1 MIKSMCFEITI
12 DYELL
17 QINFNEIIYS
27 HTFTVIFSANLVY
40 KVFEI
45 RVAILK
51 TWQLKSSSFNQ
62 KIQQISFSKVL
73 TLLKTPLWEE
83 CQVTRKSLLIIRS
96 DRSEVSWLVNC
107 VWKSFMHITFSNQKE
122 SFIKK
127 ISVGCSSKQKGPF

>member
-1 MIKSMCFEITI
+1 MEQGCIELILKNLNLCMIKSMCFEITI

-51 TWQLKSSSFNQ
+51 TWQLKSSSFN
-62 KIQQISFSKVL
+62 
-73 TLLKTPLWEE
+73 
-83 CQVTRKSLLIIRS
+83 
-96 DRSEVSWLVNC
+96 
-107 VWKSFMHITFSNQKE
+107 
-122 SFIKK
+122 
-127 ISVGCSSKQKGPF
+127 